1 MIWRIAVVAGTLAL
15 LAAVLLPRPVAA
27 QSDVLLP
34 GTQVRVVAHASSS
47 VRGTVQS
54 VTADTLRLVIHTGGA
69 SIALGLNDISELRA
83 IEPRSR
89 LQGAVRGA
97 AIGGVAAGVLL
108 LVDCWN
114 DVDECRAF
122 YETPYD
128 WSDGRVMQGAAV
140 EGALG
145 GMVIGGVIG
154 SIWPGS
160 RQVRIPLPGRDVA
173 SLELSLRTSRSGA
186 VVQARIPTGQGFR

>member
-1 MIWRIAVVAGTLAL
+1 MSRRIAVVAGTLAL
-15 LAAVLLPRPVAA
+15 LAAVLPRPAAA
-27 QSDVLLP
+27 QGDVLLP
-34 GTQVRVVAHASSS
+34 GTQVRVVSHASSS

-69 SIALGLNDISELRA
+69 SIALGLNDIAELRA
-83 IEPRSR
+83 IESRSR
-89 LQGAVRGA
+89 LQGTLRGA
-97 AIGGVAAGVLL
+97 AMGGVAAGVLL

-114 DVDECRAF
+114 DVAECRAF
-122 YETPYD
+122 HEMPYD
-128 WSDGRVMQGAAV
+128 WSDGRVMRGAAV

-160 RQVRIPLPGRDVA
+160 RQVRVALPGRDVP
-173 SLELSLRTSRSGA
+173 SLELSLRSSRSGA
-186 VVQARIPTGQGFR
+186 AVQARIPTGR